1 MPPNEAQPSNAA
13 ENAENADSN
22 VDNVKF
28 AGKNNDAKIE
38 MGEKNSTN
46 KQEDFDA
53 DDDPYRALTK
63 DELMQFAK
71 DPFWVRLRW
80 ALFALFWLV
89 WVGMLVASVVILVMA
104 KKCPS
109 PEPKEWWQ
117 KAPVYDIKVKSFK
130 VSRLR

>member
-1 MPPNEAQPSNAA
+1 MNAA
-13 ENAENADSN
+13 KNAETADSN
-22 VDNVKF
+22 VNNVKF
-28 AGKNNDAKIE
+28 TGKNNDAKIE

-53 DDDPYRALTK
+53 GDDLYRALTK
-63 DELMQFAK
+63 DELMQFAN

-80 ALFALFWLV
+80 ALFAMFWLV
-89 WVGMLVASVVILVMA
+89 WVGMLVASVVILIMP

-117 KAPVYDIKVKSFK
+117 KAPVYDITT
-130 VSRLR
+130 SRSSHSR